1 MKKTIAYFLILLI
14 ALTTSCSSDK
24 QANDGLAF
32 IDVTKNYPEK
42 EISLTDIADVTYL
55 YLNSDDD
62 DYLYSGSISYIT
74 KNTVVVYSRM
84 SGDVLFFSRDG
95 TPKSRFNRKGQGPEE
110 YVNAFTFIYDE
121 IADDLFVSRM
131 FDIMV
136 YSSKGQFKR
145 KITLPEGLRVD
156 GRMVSF
162 DERSLFLYNS
172 GNDVIRAES
181 NEAGLS
187 AENYNITPF
196 YLISKSDG
204 EVLDYVEIPY
214 VPIFLGIYLDGQQ
227 IPGFTTRLV
236 KSPEGVLLSSFE
248 TDTIFLY
255 SHDKSLTPILYKT
268 PSVGSTDPKIY
279 LNNCLERGQYQF
291 IEVCTVRAG
300 DVYPGVFPVTHY
312 TRNKPTGEVVRPKFF
327 LPDYEGKEFIIS
339 PRGVGNIYEEGYY
352 FELDLFELKQAYH
365 DNKLSGKLKELVA
378 ILNEDEDNNVFM
390 LVEFK

>member
-84 SGDVLFFSRDG
+84 SGDVLFFLRDG

-110 YVNAFTFIYDE
+110 FVDALGFMYDE
-121 IADDLFVSRM
+121 DTDELFVSRNR
-131 FDIMV
+131 DIHV
-136 YSSKGQFKR
+136 YSSTGEFKR
-145 KITLPEGLRVD
+145 KITLPEGSLVD
-156 GRMVSF
+156 GRLISL
-162 DERSLFLYNS
+162 DKQSLFFYNL
-172 GNDVIRAES
+172 GNEMKRFNS

-187 AENYNITPF
+187 VEDYNITPF
-196 YLISKSDG
+196 YRISKSDG
-204 EVLDYVEIPY
+204 EVLDYIEIPY
-214 VPIFLGIYLDGQQ
+214 IPIFLGINLNGVRL
-227 IPGFTTRLV
+227 PGLRNLLV
-236 KSPEGVLLSSFE
+236 KSPGGVLLCSPE
-248 TDTIFLY
+248 TDTVFLY
-255 SHDKSLTPILYKT
+255 SSDKSLTPILYKT
-268 PSVGSTDPKIY
+268 PSVGATDPMIY
-279 LNNCLERGQYQF
+279 LNNCLDRGQYQF

-300 DVYPGVFPVTHY
+300 EVYPGRFPVTHY
-312 TRNKPTGEVVRPKFF
+312 FRDKHTGEVIRPKFL
-327 LPDYEGKEFIIS
+327 LPDYSGMEFTINPNS
-339 PRGVGNIYEEGYY
+339 GNKYEDGCF

-378 ILNEDEDNNVFM
+378 TLNEDEDNNVFM